1 MSNENTPVEI
11 AGNTETSRKV
21 IGQLDHINL
30 RLGWILSS
38 CRVMDIIQLTAL
50 RDLVS
55 RHAAS
60 IADLVK
66 SLEDAGER
74 TYDLCLLSIAQENIT
89 HNVGGFDSQ
98 KEEIRYM
105 QQMDLRMREAYS
117 IVDALQPHV
126 SMMADA
132 ALQSETKAFL
142 AGHIKSVKYYLQAL

>member
-1 MSNENTPVEI
+1 MSNENTPVAI
-11 AGNTETSRKV
+11 TDNTETSRKV
-21 IGQLDHINL
+21 IGQLDRINQ

-60 IADLVK
+60 MADLVK

-74 TYDLCLLSIAQENIT
+74 TYDLCLLSIAQESIT

-98 KEEIRYM
+98 EEEVRYM
-105 QQMDLRMREAYS
+105 QQMDLRMREAYN
-117 IVDALQPHV
+117 IVEELQPHV
-126 SMMADA
+126 AMLVDA
-132 ALQSETKAFL
+132 ELLSVTKTFL
-142 AGHIKSVKYYLQAL
+142 GGHIKAVRYYMQAL